1 MRHDLVRGTMRGM
14 AALLNDHEITERVLS
29 HIANRSTDSGDELWR
44 EPVENYRSQQR
55 FQAEIDK
62 VLRRSFAAFCPSAAL
77 SEPGSFIAREAAGT
91 PIVVVRG
98 RDGVVRA
105 FHNVCRHRGMRI
117 AADSG
122 CANAFVCP
130 YHGWTYELD
139 GRLRHVPHAEGFPG
153 LDKQDHGLVPLR
165 AVESHGM
172 VFVSQAPTGAPAPLA
187 DLPEL
192 IGKDQRLYASSARVT
207 EANWKIVLEGFLEGY
222 HIRVTHPETFFPYGF
237 DNLNVIEHV
246 GPHSRV
252 TYPFRRIEKLAA
264 VPPAERRVM
273 GFVTFVYHIF
283 PNALITMLSNHT
295 NLLVLEP
302 LSVDRTNVVA
312 YSLTNW
318 TGDPAEALEAAT
330 RDANFT
336 ELGAS
341 EDRAMVSAIQ
351 RGVPSNANE
360 SFVFG
365 RYESAIVHFH
375 RSLGAALA
383 Q

>member
-1 MRHDLVRGTMRGM
+1 MPRM

-29 HIANRSTDSGDELWR
+29 HIANRSTDAGDELWR

-55 FQAEIDK
+55 FQAEMER

-77 SEPGSFIAREAAGT
+77 AEPGSFIAREAAGT

-122 CANAFVCP
+122 CTNAFVCP

-153 LDKQDHGLVPLR
+153 LDKQDHGLAPLR
-165 AVESHGM
+165 ALESNGM
-172 VFVSQAPTGAPAPLA
+172 VFVSQAPTGPQAALA
-187 DLPEL
+187 GLPEL
-192 IGKDQRLYASSARVT
+192 IGKSQRLYATSARVT

-252 TYPFRRIEKLAA
+252 TYPFRRIQKLAA
-264 VPPAERRVM
+264 VPPDERQVM

-302 LSVDRTNVVA
+302 LSVERTNVVA

-318 TGDPAEALEAAT
+318 TGDQAEALEAAT
-330 RDANFT
+330 RDATFT
-336 ELGAS
+336 EIGAS
-341 EDRAMVSAIQ
+341 EDRAVVSAIQ
-351 RGVPSNANE
+351 RGVGSNANE

-375 RSLGAALA
+375 RTLGAALA

>member
-1 MRHDLVRGTMRGM
+1 MSAM
-14 AALLNDHEITERVLS
+14 AALLTDHEITERVLS
-29 HIANRSTDSGDELWR
+29 HIANRSTDVGDELWR

-55 FQAEIDK
+55 FEAEMER
-62 VLRRSFAAFCPSAAL
+62 VLRRSYAAFCPSAAL
-77 SEPGSFIAREAAGT
+77 PGPGSFIAREAAGL
-91 PIVVVRG
+91 PIVAVRG
-98 RDGVVRA
+98 QDGVVRA
-105 FHNVCRHRGMRI
+105 FQNVCRHRGMRI
-117 AADSG
+117 VSDSG

-130 YHGWTYELD
+130 YHGWTYELN
-139 GRLRHVPHAEGFPG
+139 GRLRHIPHAEGFPG
-153 LDKQDHGLVPLR
+153 IDKQQHGLAQLH
-165 AVESHGM
+165 AVERQGL
-172 VFVSQAPTGAPAPLA
+172 VFVSQAPTATELDFPG
-187 DLPEL
+187 LPEL
-192 IGKDQRLYASSARVT
+192 VSQEQRLYATSERVT

-222 HIRVTHPETFFPYGF
+222 HIRATHPETFFPYGF
-237 DNLNVIEHV
+237 DNLNVIEHF

-252 TYPFRRIEKLAA
+252 TYPFRRIQKLAA
-264 VPPAERRVM
+264 VPPSERRVM

-318 TGDPAEALEAAT
+318 TGDPAQALEAAT
-330 RDANFT
+330 KDSNFT
-336 ELGAS
+336 EIGAS

-351 RGVPSNANE
+351 RGVRSDANE
-360 SFVFG
+360 SFIFG

-375 RSLGAALA
+375 RTLGAALA